1 MFKSIIKAAIVAA
14 ALALSC
20 TAMGQTGKRVKPAKP
35 AKETIKLGAEIK
47 QQSDSLDGKR
57 RRGLQQHLIIPKGE
71 WQVGALISHVSF
83 SSNDSEYLLIVQN
96 LDANGSIT
104 KVAPFVAYSYRDNR
118 SIGIKLQYSSA
129 NGNIREGDLDFL
141 SDDLN
146 FSVDDIRANMSSF
159 QTAVYHRS
167 YIGLDDRGRIGLFN
181 DISLSYTN
189 SKTVFT
195 YNAETAD
202 TYTRSNQIK
211 LSLQPGIVVFAM
223 NNVSTHVSI
232 GIGGV
237 SYNNTKY
244 IKAGE
249 VIGTRNYSQAK
260 FKLNVLDINI
270 GVTIHL

>member
-83 SSNDSEYLLIVQN
+83 SSDDSEYLLIVQN

>member
-1 MFKSIIKAAIVAA
+1 MIKNLIKALLVAA
-14 ALALSC
+14 AIAATCS
-20 TAMGQTGKRVKPAKP
+20 AMGQTDKRVKPVKP
-35 AKETIKLGAEIK
+35 TKETIKLGAEIK
-47 QQSDSLDGKR
+47 DESDSLKR
-57 RRGLQQHLIIPKGE
+57 KHRRGLMQHLIIPKGE
-71 WQVGALISHVSF
+71 WQVGAQVSHVSF
-83 SSNDSEYLLIVQN
+83 SSKNSEYLLIVQN

-104 KVAPFVAYSYRDNR
+104 QVAPYVAYSYHDNR
-118 SIGIKLQYSSA
+118 SIGIKLQYSAA
-129 NGNIREGDLDFL
+129 NGNVREGDLDFL

-146 FSVDDIRANMSSF
+146 FNVENIEANMSSF

-167 YIGLDDRGRIGLFN
+167 YIGLDDRGRIGLFS

-195 YNAETAD
+195 YDAETAD
-202 TYTRSNQIK
+202 THTRTNQLK
-211 LSLQPGIVVFAM
+211 LSLHPGIVVFAM
-223 NNVSTHVSI
+223 NNVSTHVSM

-237 SYNNTKY
+237 SFNNTKY

>member
-1 MFKSIIKAAIVAA
+1 MIKSIIKAAIIAVTLLAA
-14 ALALSC
+14 G
-20 TAMGQTGKRVKPAKP
+20 TAVGQTEKRVKPAKP
-35 AKETIKLGAEIK
+35 AKQTIKLGAEIK
-47 QQSDSLDGKR
+47 QRDSLNRKH

-71 WQVGALISHVSF
+71 WQVGAQVSHVSF

-118 SIGIKLQYSSA
+118 SIGVKMEYSSA
-129 NGNIREGDLDFL
+129 NGSIREGDLDFL
-141 SDDLN
+141 SDDLQ
-146 FSVDDIRANMSSF
+146 FSVEDINANMSSF

-167 YIGLDDRGRIGLFN
+167 YIGLDDRGRIGLFS
-181 DISLSYTN
+181 DVSLSYSN

-202 TYTRSNQIK
+202 TYTRSNQLK
-211 LSLQPGIVVFAM
+211 LSLHPGIVVFAM
-223 NNVSTHVSI
+223 NNVSTHVSM

-270 GVTIHL
+270 GLTIHL

>member
-1 MFKSIIKAAIVAA
+1 MIKCIIKAAIVAT
-14 ALALSC
+14 ALAISC
-20 TAMGQTGKRVKPAKP
+20 AAMGQTGKRVKPEKP
-35 AKETIKLGAEIK
+35 PKQTIKLGAEIK
-47 QQSDSLDGKR
+47 QEGDSLNRKK

-71 WQVGALISHVSF
+71 WQVGAQVSHISF
-83 SSNDSEYLLIVQN
+83 SSGNSEYLLIVQN

-104 KVAPFVAYSYRDNR
+104 QIAPYVGYAYRDNR
-118 SIGIKLQYSSA
+118 SIGIKLQYASA
-129 NGNIREGDLDFL
+129 NGSIREGDLNFL

-146 FSVDDIRANMSSF
+146 FSVEDIDAHMNSF
-159 QTAVYHRS
+159 QTAIYHRS

-189 SKTVFT
+189 GKTVFT

-202 TYTRSNQIK
+202 TYARSNQLK
-211 LSLQPGIVVFAM
+211 LSLHPGIVVFAM
-223 NNVSTHVSI
+223 NNVSTHVSM

-237 SYNNTKY
+237 SFNNTKY

-249 VIGTRNYSQAK
+249 VIGTRNHSQAK

-270 GVTIHL
+270 GLTIHL

>member
-1 MFKSIIKAAIVAA
+1 MIKSIIKAALLAA
-14 ALALSC
+14 ALLAAG
-20 TAMGQTGKRVKPAKP
+20 TAMCQTDKRVKADKP
-35 AKETIKLGAEIK
+35 AKQTIKLGGEIRHRGDTL
-47 QQSDSLDGKR
+47 QQKR

-71 WQVGALISHVSF
+71 WQVGAQISHVSF
-83 SSNDSEYLLIVQN
+83 SSNNSEYLLIVQN

-104 KVAPFVAYSYRDNR
+104 KVAPYVAYSYHDNR
-118 SIGIKLQYSSA
+118 SIGIKLQYSAA
-129 NGNIREGDLDFL
+129 NGNINKGDLDFL

-146 FSVDDIRANMSSF
+146 FSVEDVHANMNSF
-159 QTAVYHRS
+159 QTAIYHRS

-181 DISLSYTN
+181 DVSLSYTN
-189 SKTVFT
+189 GKTVFT
-195 YNAETAD
+195 YNAETMD
-202 TYTRSNQIK
+202 TYTRSNK
-211 LSLQPGIVVFAM
+211 LELSLHPGIVVFAM
-223 NNVSTHVSI
+223 NNVSTHVSM

-237 SYNNTKY
+237 SFNNTKY